1 MQEKLN
7 EIARAAAEGADPQTL
22 VAELEALHEELM
34 QASDDETRAD
44 FEREVLHIANG
55 IYLPHIF
62 WMYLAPFLDKAQR
75 ETYRPFL
82 EYILQVYAQLPC
94 SSFVDKRMRPLLY
107 VYLTEEAPFY
117 VDKLNAFL
125 GKYAHPDKQALFQ
138 EVRAFIQ
145 RNPNTVRI
153 FREKFRLLKDYVP
166 DFDMLAMP
174 LPTLRT
180 SLGQKP
186 LQ

>member
-7 EIARAAAEGADPQTL
+7 EIARSAAEGTAPETL
-22 VAELEALHEELM
+22 VAQLEALHEELI
-34 QASDDETRAD
+34 QAGDDEARAD
-44 FEREVLHIANG
+44 FEREVLRVADG

-62 WMYLAPFLDKAQR
+62 WTYLGPFLDRTQR

-82 EYILQVYAQLPC
+82 EYILQVYAQLPA
-94 SSFVDKRMRPLLY
+94 STFVDRRMRPLLY

-117 VDKLNAFL
+117 IDKLDAFL
-125 GKYAHPDKQALFQ
+125 GKYAHPEKLALFQ

-145 RNPNTVRI
+145 KNPNTVRI
-153 FREKFRLLKDYVP
+153 FREKFALLKDYVP
-166 DFDMLAMP
+166 DFEMLAMP
-174 LPTLRT
+174 LPTLRA

-186 LQ
+186 VQ